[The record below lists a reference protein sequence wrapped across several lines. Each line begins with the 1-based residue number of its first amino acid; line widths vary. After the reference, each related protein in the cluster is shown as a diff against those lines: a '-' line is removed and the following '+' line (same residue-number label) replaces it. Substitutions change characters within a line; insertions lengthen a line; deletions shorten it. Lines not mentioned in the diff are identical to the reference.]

1 MDLDT
6 YAQTM
11 IDCGPSFAFIVN
23 EEVLGCS
30 GVCEIEPHRATAWAL
45 IHEDIGTRFFQFHKA
60 VLSFLKECKYQ
71 RVEMATCDGFSKAE
85 RWAEML
91 GFKWEGCMQKYFPDG
106 SLGNL
111 YARVK

>member
-1 MDLDT
+1 MNLET
-6 YAQTM
+6 YADMLVT
-11 IDCGPSFAFIVN
+11 CGPSFAFLD
-23 EEVLGCS
+23 EGEVWGCA
-30 GVCEIEPHRATAWAL
+30 GVQELEPHRATAWAL
-45 IHEDIGTRFFQFHKA
+45 IHKDIGTRFFKFHKA
-60 VLSFLKECKYQ
+60 VLSFLDECKYH
-71 RVEMATCDGFSKAE
+71 RVEMATQDGFRDAE